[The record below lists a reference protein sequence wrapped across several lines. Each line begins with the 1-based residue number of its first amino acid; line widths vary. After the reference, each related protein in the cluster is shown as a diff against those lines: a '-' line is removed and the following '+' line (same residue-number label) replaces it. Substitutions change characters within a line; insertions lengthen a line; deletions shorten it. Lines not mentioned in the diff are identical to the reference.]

1 MFKKRFLA
9 CLALAVFSLG
19 MHPYSFAEPSSVPG
33 LQNLKQQLGEFF
45 SNKKEDE
52 LLEPDLAFKVKVAV
66 KGPTTLVADLMPSKG
81 YYLYKDRI
89 HFSIKNSSDV
99 VVTKVDLPDGKVTN
113 DPTFGRTET
122 YEQPIQAV
130 ITLQR
135 APKAKSF
142 TLVAAFQGC
151 HRSTGVCY
159 PPVEK
164 ELNLTLP

>member
-1 MFKKRFLA
+1 MFKKHFLS
-9 CLALAVFSLG
+9 CLALAVISLG
-19 MHPYSFAEPSSVPG
+19 MHPYSIAESSSGPSLQQRLGG
-33 LQNLKQQLGEFF
+33 LF
-45 SNKKEDE
+45 SNKKEE
-52 LLEPDLAFKVKVAV
+52 ALLEPDLAFKVKVAF

-89 HFSIKNSSDV
+89 HFSVKNSSDV
-99 VVTKVDLPDGKVTN
+99 VITAVDLPDGKVAT

-122 YEQPIQAV
+122 YEKPIQAF
-130 ITLQR
+130 ITLQY

-159 PPVEK
+159 PPIEK

>member
-1 MFKKRFLA
+1 MFKNRFLS
-9 CLALAVFSLG
+9 CLTLAVISLG
-19 MHPYSFAEPSSVPG
+19 MHPYSFAEPASGPSLQQRLSG
-33 LQNLKQQLGEFF
+33 LF

-52 LLEPDLAFKVKVAV
+52 LLEPDLAFKVKVAF

-81 YYLYKDRI
+81 YYMYKDRI
-89 HFSIKNSSDV
+89 HFSVKDSSDV
-99 VVTKVDLPDGKVTN
+99 VIVAITLPDGKVTN

-122 YEQPIQAV
+122 YEKPIQAL

-135 APKAKSF
+135 TPKVKSF

-159 PPVEK
+159 PPIEK